1 MAKLP
6 ELTCYFNGEFI
17 KESEVRFK
25 PLDKILRGF
34 GVFEVART
42 YKHVPFFWKEHVD
55 RLYRSLS
62 YCNIDTGLTREEMYD
77 IHLEVLKRNE
87 GNLDPGD
94 DFVIMPLVSA
104 GTSEYY
110 LGPISPTP
118 TILINCAHLSPV
130 YPEEAKF
137 YREGIHLVVVSHR
150 QYPPEALDSQVK
162 HCSRLNLF
170 LADQEARMVNPEA
183 FALLLDCRGFIA
195 EGTGFNVLWV
205 KDSKLFLPT
214 PENTLPGITQ
224 SVILGLAKELRIEV
238 IRGNYTVYDLYAA
251 DEIFRTGTSYT
262 ITAVS
267 KFNER
272 VMLKPIPGPVTQRL
286 FSAFC
291 ELVGVDLIK
300 RVQHVISYDK
310 TRVSRQS

>member
-1 MAKLP
+1 MVNLP

-17 KESEVRFK
+17 KESEIKFGL
-25 PLDKILRGF
+25 LDTITRGF
-34 GVFEVART
+34 GAFDVGRT
-42 YKHVPFFWKEHVD
+42 YKHKPFFWKEHID

-62 YCNIDTGLTREEMYD
+62 YCSIDPGMTEEEMYNV
-77 IHLEVLKRNE
+77 HLEVLNRNE
-87 GNLDPGD
+87 VNLDPGD
-94 DFVIMPLVSA
+94 DFVITSLVTG
-104 GTSEYY
+104 GTREYY
-110 LGPISPTP
+110 LGPTSSTP
-118 TILINCAHLSPV
+118 TILVNCAHLSPL

-150 QYPPEALDSQVK
+150 QYPPEALSSQVK
-162 HCSRLNLF
+162 HCSRLNLYK
-170 LADQEARMVNPEA
+170 ADQEARMVDSEA

-205 KDSKLFLPT
+205 KDGKLFLPT
-214 PENTLPGITQ
+214 PDNILPGVTQ
-224 SVILGLAKELRIEV
+224 SVILGLAKELGIEV
-238 IRGNYTVYDLYAA
+238 VRGNYTVYDLYAA

-262 ITAVS
+262 ITPVS

-272 VMLKPIPGPVTQRL
+272 VMPKPIPGPVTQQL

-291 ELVGVDLIK
+291 ELVGIDLIE

-310 TRVSRQS
+310 AKVRR

>member
-1 MAKLP
+1 MVNLP
-6 ELTCYFNGEFI
+6 ELTCFYNGEFI
-17 KESEVRFK
+17 KESEIKLK
-25 PLDKILRGF
+25 PLDKIMRGF
-34 GVFEVART
+34 GVFDVGRT
-42 YKHVPFFWKEHVD
+42 YNHKPFFWEEHID

-62 YCNIDTGLTREEMYD
+62 YCNIDPGMTPENMHD
-77 IHLEVLKRNE
+77 IHLEVLRHNE
-87 GNLDPGD
+87 ENLDPGD
-94 DFVIMPLVSA
+94 DFIIMALVSG

-118 TILINCAHLSPV
+118 TILINCTHLSPI

-137 YREGIHLVVVSHR
+137 YREGIHLVVASHR
-150 QYPPEALDSQVK
+150 QYPPEALSSQVK
-162 HCSRLNLF
+162 HCSRLNLYK
-170 LADQEARMVNPEA
+170 ADQEARMVDPEA

-205 KDSKLFLPT
+205 KDGKLFLPT
-214 PENTLPGITQ
+214 PDNILPGVTQ
-224 SVILGLAKELRIEV
+224 SVVLGLAKELGIEV
-238 IRGNYTVYDLYAA
+238 VRGNFTVYDLYTA

-272 VMLKPIPGPVTQRL
+272 AMPKPIPGPVTQRL

-291 ELVGVDLIK
+291 ELVGVDLIE
-300 RVQHVISYDK
+300 RVQHAISYDK
-310 TRVSRQS
+310 AKVRR